1 MKKWT
6 VDEIN
11 KLLRNNDRMIIRTL
25 VQLVKKGVLLNDF
38 LLSVY
43 DFYIDNGY
51 ITKKQI
57 NSLRHSFLE
66 RSEEIT
72 RIANNEDVKEWDS
85 YWTDIKWNF

>member
-11 KLLRNNDRMIIRTL
+11 KLLRNNDEMIIRTL
-25 VQLVKKGVLLNDF
+25 VKLIEKDRLLDDF
-38 LLSVY
+38 IVFTY
-43 DFYIDNGY
+43 HFYIDRGY

-66 RSEEIT
+66 MSESIT
-72 RIANNEDVKEWDS
+72 KIANNEDIKELYS
-85 YWTDIKWNF
+85 YYNDEKWNF